1 MAEAIQI
8 LLSHAL
14 GDAISPYV
22 IGAVS
27 KVFVYFAFSNFNCFP
42 VINLYLI

>member
-27 KVFVYFAFSNFNCFP
+27 KILCFSFFNLDIVFFP
-42 VINLYLI
+42 LIS

>member
-14 GDAISPYV
+14 GDAISPYI

-27 KVFVYFAFSNFNCFP
+27 KILYFLHFP
-42 VINLYLI
+42 I

>member
-27 KVFVYFAFSNFNCFP
+27 KIVFFIFQFGLCFFSFDK
-42 VINLYLI
+42 LM